1 MQKRFGLFCLP
12 SNINDQCTPIV
23 NQFFVERAPWADNNP
38 YARQYFLQQHMV
50 AVDHKPRMA
59 MWGKGQ
65 QQGVGCRYRQQNC
78 LCTWHHSIP
87 FKKKIEK
94 AGGVYVQHSAINDD
108 GGRDLILEDST
119 PRSVEND
126 AFKGIVGQSTKMQE
140 IFRLVERVADSDS
153 TILINGETGT
163 GKGLIAQAIHKQSYR
178 KDKPFVSINCG
189 AIPENLLESELFG
202 HLKGAFTGATANK
215 VGKFEAANGGTIFL
229 DEIGDM
235 SQDLQVKILKVLE
248 ERCFEPVGGC
258 KTVTVNVRIVA
269 ATHRDL
275 EEEVQKGNFRE
286 DLFYRLF
293 VIPVNLPSLRERRSD
308 IPHFVAHFLN
318 CLNQAKKTQV
328 VSIADDALNV
338 MMQHA
343 WPGNVRELANLME
356 RMVVIKGKGE
366 IDIND
371 LPEKMKSQSP
381 NNSFCAP
388 EITGDGLCL
397 STAVSEF
404 EKRLI
409 YQSLEKTKWV
419 KNRAAQLLQ
428 VKRTTLVEKIKRY
441 ELQKCA

>member
-1 MQKRFGLFCLP
+1 VHNSSTIEKNALHEV
-12 SNINDQCTPIV
+12 INDAAIE
-23 NQFFVERAPWADNNP
+23 N
-38 YARQYFLQQHMV
+38 
-50 AVDHKPRMA
+50 
-59 MWGKGQ
+59 
-65 QQGVGCRYRQQNC
+65 
-78 LCTWHHSIP
+78 
-87 FKKKIEK
+87 KI
-94 AGGVYVQHSAINDD
+94 
-108 GGRDLILEDST
+108 
-119 PRSVEND
+119 D
-126 AFKGIVGQSTKMQE
+126 AFEGIVGESVKMQE

-178 KDKPFVSINCG
+178 RNEPFVAINCG

-202 HLKGAFTGATANK
+202 HVKGAFTGATGNK

-258 KTVTVNVRIVA
+258 KTTNVDVRIVA

-286 DLFYRLF
+286 DLFYRLY
-293 VIPVNLPSLRERRSD
+293 VIPIELPALKERRSD
-308 IPHFVAHFLN
+308 IPHFVAHFMDRLN
-318 CLNQAKKTQV
+318 ESKNTAV
-328 VSIADDALNV
+328 DSISDEALNV
-338 MMQHA
+338 MMQYA

-356 RMVVIKGKGE
+356 RIVVIKGKGE
-366 IDIND
+366 IDISD
-371 LPEKMKSQSP
+371 LPAKMKTEATQ
-381 NNSFCAP
+381 NAILAP
-388 EITGDGLCL
+388 EVTGDGLCL

-419 KNRAAQLLQ
+419 KNRAAKLLQ